1 MDIQLYISKFLTRSD
16 LKSFAWKGNANV
28 AMRKILK
35 THFVAV
41 LQSIKLVVIIP
52 RKGTFDVTIFE
63 AIRKVVKKYEKENG
77 EISLVRQGGMI
88 ETSFNLEEEI
98 IFLLLERGVQNIV
111 ELVEAHDDSYGTWYV
126 LCISY
131 IENGELKTYNVPV
144 YA

>member
-1 MDIQLYISKFLTRSD
+1 MT
-16 LKSFAWKGNANV
+16 
-28 AMRKILK
+28 
-35 THFVAV
+35 T
-41 LQSIKLVVIIP
+41 
-52 RKGTFDVTIFE
+52 FE

-98 IFLLLERGVQNIV
+98 VFLLLERGVQNIV
-111 ELVEAHDDSYGTWYV
+111 ELVEAHDDSYWTWYV